1 MRYVNMQYQ
10 SIYMIRKI
18 YLQLGLQL
26 LGILMFTSLTLSII
40 IQIHY
45 TNII

>member
-18 YLQLGLQL
+18 YLQLSLQL
-26 LGILMFTSLTLSII
+26 LGILMFTSLLSII